1 MWIYFS
7 YFGTNEFCGFYP
19 WALYMYQLW
28 HTVYM
33 CTFLKKLKFVIAHWV
48 KGQFLYKSSTR
59 HYTQVYVNWN
69 SLQRLSCII
78 FISLKWKLY
87 AMCIATIL
95 LNWHSTVSHFIWTTM
110 LLPTAFQ
117 VFFCLLVKL
126 VTPGVWFFFWWHRE
140 YIHAV
145 NNYTVF
151 NLNVNSNFIN
161 KLDHLSWKLKRV
173 SLISFCPSS
182 VCLSVCPSVS
192 LSIPL

>member
-1 MWIYFS
+1 MVPGFETRSDRSLFLPSRYMCIYFS

-117 VFFCLLVKL
+117 VFFLPFGQIGYAGSMVFLLM
-126 VTPGVWFFFWWHRE
+126 T
-140 YIHAV
+140 
-145 NNYTVF
+145 
-151 NLNVNSNFIN
+151 
-161 KLDHLSWKLKRV
+161 
-173 SLISFCPSS
+173 
-182 VCLSVCPSVS
+182 
-192 LSIPL
+192 